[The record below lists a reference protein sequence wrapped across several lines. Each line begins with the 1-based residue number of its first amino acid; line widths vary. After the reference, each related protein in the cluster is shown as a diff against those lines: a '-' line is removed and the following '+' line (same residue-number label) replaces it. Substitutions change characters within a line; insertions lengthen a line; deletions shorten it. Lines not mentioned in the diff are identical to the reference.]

1 MPYQDERTL
10 KAFTKFLKTNAVK
23 KFQLPKKGDKKKGK
37 AATGGAGAW
46 GVSFKWPREGRCVH
60 VLFIPCLISSPEIR
74 REPRGA
80 LGTPYTVSNDANMP
94 AAGRLLL

>member
-37 AATGGAGAW
+37 AATGGAGGW
-46 GVSFKWPREGRCVH
+46 GVSFKGGPVRVGVCM
-60 VLFIPCLISSPEIR
+60 C
-74 REPRGA
+74 
-80 LGTPYTVSNDANMP
+80 YTFRASLS
-94 AAGRLLL
+94 LLNHAESHEEL